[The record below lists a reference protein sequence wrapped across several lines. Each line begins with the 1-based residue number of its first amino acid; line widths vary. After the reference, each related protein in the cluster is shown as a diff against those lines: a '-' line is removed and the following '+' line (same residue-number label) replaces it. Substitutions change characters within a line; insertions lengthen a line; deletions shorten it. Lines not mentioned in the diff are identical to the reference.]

1 MNCDEFIS
9 RLEHV
14 RKSGEASW
22 MARCPAHDDKTASLS
37 IKDSNGK
44 ILITCHAGCST
55 ASVLSALGL
64 KLADLFSEPRAVS
77 PVKQII
83 AEYNYF
89 DEHCQF
95 LYQTVR
101 YDPKDFRQRTKDA
114 AGNWVWSL
122 KGIRLVP
129 YKLPEA
135 LLAIEEGKPL
145 FVAEGEKDC
154 DCLWKNGFAATC
166 NPLGAGTINHP
177 KWRDEFAEH
186 FRGVTRVSIIADN
199 DEKPNRQGEW
209 VGKEH
214 AITVA
219 ESFLKICPDVRVGIL
234 PNNNGHRTK
243 DAYDWFSHGGTPAVF
258 EEIVSKLSPFNPD
271 DPFPRDSVL
280 ENVWK
285 PSDLMAFDSAHD
297 PNAVIGLHDGKTTR
311 FLCKG
316 YGSWIIASSGLGKS
330 SLAIQQAILWCLGR
344 PFFGTFPVRPLRI
357 LFVQSENDEGDMA
370 EPVQGVLDSIEITT
384 NDVKI
389 IDSSLK
395 IVRCRGL
402 TGTNFCNW
410 LEKQISS
417 HQADIVYVDPLLR
430 FAGVDVTRTDQATRL
445 LNDSLDPILARTG
458 VVLIGIHHTG
468 KPKQDKSQAKGITIY
483 DYMYS
488 GLGSSELVNWARAVT
503 VILPI
508 AEGIFEVKLAK
519 RGKRAWATH
528 PDGSQTTSIFL
539 KHHEKRIFWLQI
551 EPPPPPSSNP
561 SSKGRPSKVDQIA
574 SMNLHSFC
582 AACNPEGE
590 GLNEISKRL
599 EMWLAHEKI
608 DASTNTCKRS
618 ISALVANG
626 KILKSDLGSYLKG
639 PSA

>member
-1 MNCDEFIS
+1 M
-9 RLEHV
+9 
-14 RKSGEASW
+14 G
-22 MARCPAHDDKTASLS
+22 RCPAHADGTASLS
-37 IKDSNGK
+37 IKESDGK

-55 ASVLSALGL
+55 ESVLSSLGL
-64 KLADLFSEPRAVS
+64 KLSDLFSSPRADAPSKKIV
-77 PVKQII
+77 

-89 DEHCQF
+89 DEHGQF
-95 LYQTVR
+95 LFQTVR

-114 AGNWVWSL
+114 SGNWIWNL

-135 LLAIEEGKPL
+135 LLAVEEGKPL
-145 FVAEGEKDC
+145 FIAEGEKDC
-154 DCLWKNGFAATC
+154 DCIWKNGFAATC
-166 NPLGAGTINHP
+166 NPLGAGTLKHP
-177 KWRDEFAEH
+177 KWRDDFTDY
-186 FRGVTRVSIIADN
+186 FRGVSRVCILADN

-214 AITVA
+214 AITIA
-219 ESFLKICPDVRVGIL
+219 ESFLRVCPDVRVGIL

-243 DAYDWFSHGGTPAVF
+243 DAYDWFTHGG
-258 EEIVSKLSPFNPD
+258 SPDALRQFSDSLPIFNPEN
-271 DPFPRDSVL
+271 PFPTASVM
-280 ENVWK
+280 ENVWT
-285 PSDLMAFDSAHD
+285 PSSLMAFDHTND

-370 EPVQGVLDSIEITT
+370 EPVQGVLDSIELTPE
-384 NDVKI
+384 DVKS
-389 IDSSLK
+389 IDDRLK
-395 IVRCRGL
+395 IIRCRGL
-402 TGTNFCNW
+402 TGTAFCQW
-410 LEKQISS
+410 LESQISK
-417 HQADIVYVDPLLR
+417 HKADIVYVDPLLR

-468 KPKQDKSQAKGITIY
+468 KPKQDKTYTKGMTIY

-528 PDGSQTTSIFL
+528 PDGSQTTSIYL
-539 KHHEKRIFWLQI
+539 QHHEDRIFWLQI
-551 EPPPPPSSNP
+551 EPPEQYQET
-561 SSKGRPSKVDQIA
+561 KRGVEGRPSKVDQIA
-574 SMNLHSFC
+574 AMNLHSFC
-582 AACNPEGE
+582 AACIPEGE

-599 EMWLAHEKI
+599 EIWLAHEKI
-608 DASTNTCKRS
+608 DVSTKTCKRS
-618 ISALVANG
+618 IPALVANG
-626 KILKSDLGSYLKG
+626 KILKSDLGAYLKG
-639 PSA
+639 PNA